1 MHLFSHVFKKLPLRN
16 KYYFEFQ
23 HQHIWGSQLGLSS
36 STHDVMDGKDSVQ
49 GCTPPKPRR
58 PLPLS
63 TAAIF
68 GKGDNQHWHKEAN
81 TENALKTQKY
91 WYLEKKSLFIFKI
104 LNSQNSWYEDGQRE
118 FLPLCET
125 YAHILAHAHFWIWI
139 PHGIVHRKLHPMP
152 VETNVS
158 Q

>member
-1 MHLFSHVFKKLPLRN
+1 MCVRNYLSRN

-23 HQHIWGSQLGLSS
+23 HQHIWGSWLGLSS

-49 GCTPPKPRR
+49 GCTPPSPGGLSPFPQQQSLERETINTGTRR
-58 PLPLS
+58 LIQKMLW
-63 TAAIF
+63 
-68 GKGDNQHWHKEAN
+68 KY
-81 TENALKTQKY
+81 KY
-91 WYLEKKSLFIFKI
+91 WYLEKKSLFIIKI